1 MGISLHIL
9 KKQLIKNTNQWRY
22 LVSVLR
28 LSLLFGENKNK
39 NKNEWMNEN
48 SNKFQL
54 GNNGL
59 KNNTIDHIL
68 SGKYP
73 EGGGRSM

>member
-1 MGISLHIL
+1 ML
-9 KKQLIKNTNQWRY
+9 Y
-22 LVSVLR
+22 

-48 SNKFQL
+48 FNKFQL

-73 EGGGRSM
+73 EGGGRSI